1 MIRCSPLPPM
11 YKPWRMT
18 QQYWEGSLARDQNP
32 GSNGGER
39 DVKKK
44 RKLNKLQWDS
54 CDYSGTRTKKTI
66 KKTSKKLCCQ
76 IVTKNKCTA
85 LIPAVNH

>member
-1 MIRCSPLPPM
+1 ML
-11 YKPWRMT
+11 
-18 QQYWEGSLARDQNP
+18 
-32 GSNGGER
+32 
-39 DVKKK
+39 KK
-44 RKLNKLQWDS
+44 RENS
-54 CDYSGTRTKKTI
+54 TNYSGIRVIIPGQEQKKTI